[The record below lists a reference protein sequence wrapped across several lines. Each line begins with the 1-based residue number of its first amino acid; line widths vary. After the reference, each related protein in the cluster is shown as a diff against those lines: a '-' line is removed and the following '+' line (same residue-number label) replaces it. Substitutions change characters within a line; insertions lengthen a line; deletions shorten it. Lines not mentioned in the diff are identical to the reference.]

1 MILLLIKYAWVVPL
15 KDKRGVTIVNVF
27 QSVLNCSKIKP
38 DKLWPEKGSEFLKRS
53 MKLWLQE
60 NNKEMYSTHNE
71 GKSIVAER
79 FIRILKI
86 RV

>member
-1 MILLLIKYAWVVPL
+1 MLLIKYAWVVPL

-27 QSVLNCSKIKP
+27 QNVLNCSKIKP
-38 DKLWPEKGSEFLKRS
+38 NKLWPEKGSEFLKRS

-60 NNKEMYSTHNE
+60 DNKEMYSTHNE